1 MLQLREL
8 CLSLLVAGILV
19 ISLTF
24 TLSARSQQYEGR
36 VGAFSLPNSPWDVQ
50 WTRFRESVTSSGL
63 ELEYFIRGELGA
75 EEAMLSALKRNR
87 LQVGGISLQ
96 GIASVVPELN
106 VALAPFLFESAEEVD
121 FVYDTV
127 LLDLTNELLEPHGLI
142 LIRWLE
148 SGWFSIGSQTPIR
161 TPADLDGLRIGGSPN
176 VAIQGFLRGVGADS
190 VPIASVDL
198 VQALDTGLVDGAI
211 KPTALVYSNLRER
224 VQYVTLFNVAYDTGG
239 LLANRKWFEGLSES
253 NQIALREG
261 HGPSA
266 SVRQEVRDMVEDQ
279 LADMRQNGPALVS
292 PSDDE
297 GARWIEAGR
306 ATHPTIIQG
315 SGPEAQ
321 RVYDAVLSSL
331 ERFRSGRQ

>member
-1 MLQLREL
+1 MHAPPAVGQD
-8 CLSLLVAGILV
+8 
-19 ISLTF
+19 
-24 TLSARSQQYEGR
+24 YEGR

-106 VALAPFLFESAEEVD
+106 VALAPFLFESAAEVD
-121 FVYDTV
+121 FVYDEV

-161 TPADLDGLRIGGSPN
+161 SPEDLDGLRIGGSPN

-224 VQYVTLFNVAYDTGG
+224 VQHVTLFNVAYDTGG
-239 LLANRKWFEGLSES
+239 LLANRKWFEGLSS
-253 NQIALREG
+253 DYQSALREG
-261 HGPSA
+261 HGPSTN
-266 SVRQEVRDMVEDQ
+266 VRQEVRDTVEEQ
-279 LADMRQNGPALVS
+279 LSDMRENGPALVY
-292 PSDDE
+292 PDD
-297 GARWIEAGR
+297 GDVAQWVAAGR
-306 ATHPTIIQG
+306 AAHSVIIDG
-315 SGPEAQ
+315 SGAEAQ
-321 RVYDAVLSSL
+321 RVYDAVLSGI
-331 ERFRSGRQ
+331 ETFRSGAN